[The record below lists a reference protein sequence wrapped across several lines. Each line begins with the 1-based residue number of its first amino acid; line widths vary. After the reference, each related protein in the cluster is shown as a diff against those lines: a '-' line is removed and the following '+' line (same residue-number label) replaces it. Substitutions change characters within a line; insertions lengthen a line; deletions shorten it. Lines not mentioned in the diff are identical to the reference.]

1 MYHELNFRAQAT
13 LTPPPRLD
21 HTNHRDYNLNHN
33 HREPAT
39 EAIITAARAYCM
51 TTSFCA
57 IVGQI
62 VPAETIPHGKALA
75 ASFAQAAE
83 SVLGPYSIHEIA
95 SPTSDSINMR
105 YWLAGYHHLIGN
117 VSASRYYRDQAM
129 HLVHEMRLW
138 DEASYGAVA
147 TAVPDPIERKLRR
160 IIFWHSVVSDMSTAL
175 LNHRPQQ
182 LNEFHLREPITA
194 SLEAIVADPPLVD
207 PAREGS
213 RYICEEFIVDAFKRA
228 CEVWILGAGA
238 LAELRLFMAACART
252 DSGSATGTG
261 TGTGT
266 VISDAQQRTLRDSY
280 MRFISVKDN
289 MPACITSPGTVRMP
303 NETKTRRGLWT
314 QRANI
319 LLTYKYLHMLIIC
332 QFAAAGY
339 TRLLGVA
346 EDATA
351 LAWRKIE
358 IAHGVLEEISS
369 LPFEALQLNGEPAVC
384 FFHPPLLPPPNQLFN
399 GPRPSQV
406 RFQC

>member
-13 LTPPPRLD
+13 LTPPAPLD
-21 HTNHRDYNLNHN
+21 HTDYINYNHN

-39 EAIITAARAYCM
+39 EAIITAARAYYI

-62 VPAETIPHGKALA
+62 VPAQTIPHGKALA

-83 SVLGPYSIHEIA
+83 SVLGPYSIHEIV
-95 SPTSDSINMR
+95 SPISESINMR

-138 DEASYGAVA
+138 DEASYCAGTSAVSGAA
-147 TAVPDPIERKLRR
+147 IPDPIERKLRR
-160 IIFWHSVVSDMSTAL
+160 IVFWHSVVSDMSTAL

-182 LNEFHLREPITA
+182 LDEFHLREPITA

-213 RYICEEFIVDAFKRA
+213 RYICEEFIVEAFKRA
-228 CEVWILGAGA
+228 FEVWILGAGA
-238 LAELRLFMAACART
+238 LAELRLFMVACART
-252 DSGSATGTG
+252 DSGSGTG
-261 TGTGT
+261 TGSGT
-266 VISDAQQRTLRDSY
+266 VISDVQQRTLQESY
-280 MRFISVKDN
+280 MRFISVKDT

-303 NETKTRRGLWT
+303 NEAKTRRGLWT

-319 LLTYKYLHMLIIC
+319 LLTYSHLHMSIIC

-351 LAWRKIE
+351 LAWKE
-358 IAHGVLEEISS
+358 
-369 LPFEALQLNGEPAVC
+369 N
-384 FFHPPLLPPPNQLFN
+384 
-399 GPRPSQV
+399 
-406 RFQC
+406 